1 MMRKLFTFALLA
13 GVLLAAASAQAGKV
27 YKWVDKDG
35 NVHYSNTPPPEASQQ
50 ERQVLDEHGNVT
62 EVLRAPKTPEE
73 IEAER
78 KAQEQRERER
88 QLAEQQA
95 ARDRMLLE
103 TYTSVRDM
111 ERDRD
116 GRLAAI
122 DAQIRVIGNAIGS
135 LEAQLA
141 SMEQQKQQIQANGRP
156 VPEDL
161 EKRIVNTR
169 EELLKNQKSLLERK
183 NDQDELRERFE
194 MQIRRFKELKG
205 LQ

>member
-1 MMRKLFTFALLA
+1 MMRTLLMLTLLA
-13 GVLLAAASAQAGKV
+13 GALLVASHAQAGKV

-62 EVLRAPKTPEE
+62 DVLRAPKTAEE

-78 KAQEQRERER
+78 QAEAQRQREQ

-95 ARDRMLLE
+95 AHDRMLLE

-135 LEAQLA
+135 LESQLA
-141 SMEQQKQQIQANGRP
+141 SQEQQKQHIESNGRP

-161 EKRIVNTR
+161 QKRIENTR

-183 NDQDELRERFE
+183 NDQDELRARFDE
-194 MQIRRFKELKG
+194 QIQRFKELKR

>member
-1 MMRKLFTFALLA
+1 MTRKLLMIALAALL
-13 GVLLAAASAQAGKV
+13 LSPLAHAGKV

-50 ERQVLDEHGNVT
+50 ERQVLDEHGNLT

-78 KAQEQRERER
+78 QSQAERERER

-95 ARDRMLLE
+95 AYDRMLLE

-135 LEAQLA
+135 LESQLA
-141 SMEQQKQQIQANGRP
+141 SLEQQKKHIESGGRA

-161 EKRIVNTR
+161 QKRLANTR
-169 EELLKNQKSLLERK
+169 EELLKNQKSLIERK
-183 NDQDELRERFE
+183 NDQDELRARFDKE
-194 MQIRRFKELKG
+194 IQRFKELKG
-205 LQ
+205 LR